1 MREAL
6 VRDLLYGLRTL
17 RKSPFLSAAAIL
29 TLGLAIAASTAIFSV
44 VRAVLLA
51 PLPFRDQGRLVEI
64 TGKGNGRGNWV
75 VYRDMA
81 DWREQCHSF
90 ESMGAAGF
98 SLLNLYGAGEPVAL
112 YGGTFSSDVL
122 ETLGVKPMM
131 GRGFL
136 PSDDRPGHDQVVIL
150 SYKLWQQRFG
160 GDPDIVG
167 KHVSLSGPRIEDR
180 EIIGVMPPDFN
191 YPLSVPSSVDPP
203 SQQREYWVPL
213 GLDILAQGREGPG
226 GMAVARLRPGVT
238 LAEAQANID
247 TVAAR
252 LEQDYPQTN
261 TGRGVRL
268 VPLFNFA
275 LGSARVGLLAI
286 WAATALVLVIGCVN
300 VANLLLARATS
311 RSRETAIRLALGA
324 DRKRLVRQWL
334 TESVLMAG
342 LGGVAGLALAAAT
355 LRLLLR
361 LAPHD
366 IPRLAATRIDIVVL
380 IFSAGVT
387 LAAGL
392 CFGVLPAWR
401 AAATDPLSALKCAAG
416 RSSGWGSGR
425 AGGFLIVAEV
435 ALCVPLAIGA
445 VLFVKSYARLMA
457 VDTGF
462 RPDNVLASIII
473 LQHSRYPD
481 LHSKAA
487 FYNELIDRLEELP
500 AVESAGA
507 VNGVP
512 LSGNIGGWY
521 MTIEGHPSSAIGD
534 ERPGAEVF
542 SITPDYLS
550 AIGIP
555 LLKGRSI
562 TRADVA
568 SGSKV
573 LVVNELAAAQF
584 WPDEDPIG
592 KGLAFSQI
600 DAAGTW
606 RRVVGV
612 VKATRDASMDQ
623 AARAAIYVPTEQGL
637 DTPQF
642 LAVRTKVPPLELEQ
656 SLRSA
661 VASIDHDQP
670 VFVVTSMQTLV
681 DNSVAARRYTASML
695 SIFGVLALVL
705 AAIGVY
711 GVVSYSTGR
720 RTAEIGLRVALGA
733 SKADVLK
740 LVVGQ
745 GMVRAG
751 CGAALG
757 LLIAYFGGRMISSL
771 LYAVSAADLFTYTGC
786 TLLMLALT
794 LTASYIPAHRAA
806 RVNPMVALR
815 ED

>member
-1 MREAL
+1 MREAI

-17 RKSPFLSAAAIL
+17 RKSPILSAAAIL
-29 TLGLAIAASTAIFSV
+29 TLGLAIGASTAIFSV

-64 TGKGNGRGNWV
+64 TGKGNGRGNWI

-98 SLLNLYGAGEPVAL
+98 SLLNLNGAGEPVAL
-112 YGGTFSSDVL
+112 YGGTFSSDLL

-160 GDPDIVG
+160 GDPDMIG
-167 KHVSLSGPRIEDR
+167 KHISLSGPRIEDR

-191 YPLSVPSSVDPP
+191 YPMSVPSSVDPP

-226 GMAVARLRPGVT
+226 GMAVARLRSGVT
-238 LAEAQANID
+238 LAEAQADID
-247 TVAAR
+247 TVAGR

-268 VPLFNFA
+268 VPLFNFW
-275 LGSARVGLLAI
+275 LGNARVGLLAI

-311 RSRETAIRLALGA
+311 RSRETGIRLALGA

-355 LRLLLR
+355 LRVLLR

-380 IFSAGVT
+380 IFSAGLT

-401 AAATDPLSALKCAAG
+401 AAGTDPLVALKSAGG
-416 RSSGWGSGR
+416 RSSGSGR
-425 AGGFLIVAEV
+425 AGGFLIAAEV

-473 LQHSRYPD
+473 LQHARYPD

-487 FYNELIDRLEELP
+487 FYNQLIDRLEEL
-500 AVESAGA
+500 AGVESAGA
-507 VNGVP
+507 VNGLP

-555 LLKGRSI
+555 LLAGSSI
-562 TRADVA
+562 SRADVA
-568 SGSKV
+568 SGAKV
-573 LVVNELAAAQF
+573 VVVNDLAAAQF

-592 KGLAFSQI
+592 KGLAFTQI
-600 DAAGTW
+600 DAAGSW
-606 RRVVGV
+606 RRVIGV
-612 VKATRDASMDQ
+612 VKSTRDASMDQ

-642 LAVRTKVPPLELEQ
+642 LAVRTKVPPLMLEQ

-670 VFVVTSMQTLV
+670 VFVITSMQTLG

-745 GMVRAG
+745 GMVRAVA
-751 CGAALG
+751 GAALG
-757 LLIAYFGGRMISSL
+757 LLIAYLGGRMISSL
-771 LYAVSAADLFTYTGC
+771 LYAVSAADLSTYTGC
-786 TLLMLALT
+786 TFLLLAIT
-794 LTASYIPAHRAA
+794 LTASYIPARRAA
-806 RVNPMVALR
+806 RVNPMIALR
-815 ED
+815 EE